1 MAQTEAHC
9 VWDAGVAG
17 SSPAAPTG
25 GSQPRSAA
33 KRRMLVVSHEAQRS
47 GVRGRCKMVLPQPSK
62 LLLRVRFPPPA
73 PELHPEGG
81 LKSKMKA
88 YEFSVRVTPDGRLV
102 LPDTLSAIL
111 PVDQVV
117 RVILLV
123 SEPTDAEER
132 AAWSRL
138 TAEQFFAG
146 YSEADAIYDRV

>member
-1 MAQTEAHC
+1 
-9 VWDAGVAG
+9 
-17 SSPAAPTG
+17 
-25 GSQPRSAA
+25 
-33 KRRMLVVSHEAQRS
+33 
-47 GVRGRCKMVLPQPSK
+47 
-62 LLLRVRFPPPA
+62 
-73 PELHPEGG
+73 
-81 LKSKMKA
+81 MKV

-146 YSEADAIYDRV
+146 YSEGDAIYDEFTTKGSGGTAKFLLFRWTIARYRVTTYREPLGKRLKRRWRRHAPVAQAAGPACRLTACATLSPNQLG